1 MPDVDL
7 SGCTPIPLASYLK
20 ALGVFRLVAEQ
31 RDPAAR
37 GWWSDDVFVLRSTL
51 DRDALLRFLAEDYR
65 PTPLVAPWGG
75 RSGFYPGSSESTAR
89 AALDDIAATSLPRLA
104 PFREIIALTKELLRE
119 HGYAEK
125 VKDEQKLELLR
136 ICRANYPD
144 WMLPWLDACYALTD
158 DGRRFPPLLGTGGN
172 EGSGSY
178 VSGFAQQVVA
188 CLVAREH
195 DAAIEPALF
204 DVARPDAM
212 SGQTP
217 GQFSPEGAGG
227 PNATSG
233 SSWGGVKMN
242 PWDFLLCLEGTLW
255 FAASITRRHEQS
267 GGGLSFPFTVRPAGS
282 GSGAADPSDEANAR
296 AEMWLPLWSRPV
308 AFAELHALLS
318 EGRARFGSKP
328 ARNGL
333 DFVRAAVGLGVD
345 RGIDAFQ
352 RVAFLQR
359 FGKNVF
365 AIPLGRVAVH
375 PNPAAEILTDLDHD
389 GWLDSFRRLARSDDA
404 PQRARSLIRRLEGA
418 MFDFARYPERADRLA
433 QRLLI
438 CLGEVQRY
446 LAASPKMRE
455 RCAPVPELGQRWL
468 DVARGK
474 GSDDALA
481 IAAALAS
488 LYAHRPE
495 PAERDESEGMPMRC
509 HLAPVSARTRRQWLQ
524 GASPTVVWSER
535 GLEDNLIAVLNRRLI
550 DASSGGYS
558 DKPLAAAV
566 TAPVASVSTWLAGE
580 VDSRRIAELLPGLA
594 LLRFRRRVRIESP
607 HVGHAP
613 PLPAAYRLL
622 KPLFCT
628 DEQLRRAG
636 MLPPVA
642 PAADGGLGRGAG
654 LSLPLEL
661 VRLLEIRSIDRALT
675 LAWTRLRA
683 AGFGKRPDRSS
694 RPDAP
699 AARSPSRSARTDMAA
714 LKAVSGA
721 GIDGQ
726 RLLAALL
733 VPIEDRE
740 LRALWDPFAPDE
752 EPDARKE
759 TDAHDT
765 EPVGAGE

>member
-1 MPDVDL
+1 MPDVEL

-51 DRDALLRFLAEDYR
+51 DRAALLRFLAEDYR

-136 ICRANYPD
+136 TCRANYPD

-204 DVARPDAM
+204 DVARPDVL

-255 FAASITRRHEQS
+255 FAASITRRHEQGS
-267 GGGLSFPFTVRPAGS
+267 GGLSFPFTVRPAGS

-308 AFAELHALLS
+308 AFAELHSLLS

-375 PNPAAEILTDLDHD
+375 PNPDAGLLSDLDHD

-438 CLGEVQRY
+438 CLGDVQRY

-455 RCAPVPELGQRWL
+455 RCGPVPELQRRWL
-468 DVARGK
+468 HVASGN
-474 GSDDALA
+474 GGDDALA

-488 LYAHRPE
+488 LQAPRPLQ
-495 PAERDESEGMPMRC
+495 AERDDWEAMPMRG
-509 HLAPVSARTRRQWLQ
+509 HLAPVAAGRRRQWLA
-524 GASPTVVWSER
+524 GTSPGVVWSER
-535 GLEDNLIAVLNRRLI
+535 SLEMNLIAVLHRRLI
-550 DASSGGYS
+550 DAHGGYA
-558 DKPLAAAV
+558 DKPLAHAV
-566 TAPVASVSTWLAGE
+566 SAPVASVSAWLAGE
-580 VDSRRIAELLPGLA
+580 VDSQRIADLLPGLA
-594 LLRFRRRVRIESP
+594 LLRFRRRVKIEWQGIEEP
-607 HVGHAP
+607 P
-613 PLPAAYRLL
+613 PLPAAYRIL

-628 DEQLRRAG
+628 DAQLRRAG

-642 PAADGGLGRGAG
+642 PGADGQLERGAG

-661 VRLLEIRSIDRALT
+661 VRLLEIRSIDRAFK

-714 LKAVSGA
+714 LKAVLGA
-721 GIDGQ
+721 GIDGR

-733 VPIEDRE
+733 VPIGDRE